1 MIATFLNELV
11 TRLVDALPR
20 FFIVGAPILA
30 LVIAVA
36 AFVDAR
42 MPGSDDHARPR

>member
-1 MIATFLNELV
+1 MIATFLNQLLTESV
-11 TRLVDALPR
+11 EALPR
-20 FFIVGAPILA
+20 IFIVGAPILA

-42 MPGSDDHARPR
+42 MSGTDDHARPN